1 MARFT
6 AIIFVLVNCVSFET
20 AAQDRCS
27 TAGLAGL
34 EGCKCN
40 FFGACDV
47 RGVKKPGL
55 NISDY
60 SPNGLQAFAHVRG
73 FFGQNLA
80 FLCEG
85 EGKDV
90 AILYDCN
97 NRIPLYA
104 ATVITGS
111 KLSVR
116 HDKGRPKGAEG
127 KFQPST
133 KLGTSFQQKENDYFK
148 AANRELQIHLKRKR
162 KYGDMVDKVPDDDW
176 LKSKNAA
183 LSRSSPKRFTVAMH
197 RGHLIASM
205 FGIGDFE
212 KKKQTF
218 VYTNAVPQFGD
229 FNSVPWKT
237 CEQRLIKWGRLN
249 CLNEGTKN
257 EGRNVQ
263 MFIVVGVIPSTINK
277 DPKKWR
283 FFGSGGFSFLQDDK
297 NFRVNVPSAMWTAA
311 CCTYDYTKDKS
322 SFSATQSTAFWR
334 ENKPG
339 KEECKRTDVNALE
352 VMLAKWGDAQ
362 VNLFP
367 SSTNCRNSANYV
379 PLP

>member
-6 AIIFVLVNCVSFET
+6 SIIFVLVNCMPFEI
-20 AAQDRCS
+20 AAQGRCS

-47 RGVKKPGL
+47 RGITKPGL
-55 NISDY
+55 KISDY
-60 SPNGLQAFAHVRG
+60 SPNGLEAYAHVKG

-111 KLSVR
+111 KLSVK

-127 KFQPST
+127 KFGPSM
-133 KLGTSFQQKENDYFK
+133 KLDISFQQNENDYFK
-148 AANRELQIHLKRKR
+148 AANRELKIHLKRKR
-162 KYGDMVDKVPDDDW
+162 TYGDMDDVVPDDEW
-176 LKSKNAA
+176 LKSKNAP
-183 LSRSSPKRFTVAMH
+183 LSSPKRFKIAMH

-229 FNSVPWKT
+229 FNSVPWRT
-237 CEQRLIKWGRLN
+237 CEQRLITWGRLN
-249 CLNEGTKN
+249 CINAGTKS

-263 MFIVVGVIPSTINK
+263 MFIVVGAIPSTIDK

-283 FFGSGGFSFLQDDK
+283 FFGSGGFSILQDDT

-339 KEECKRTDVNALE
+339 KEECKRIDVNALE
-352 VMLAKWGDAQ
+352 VKLTWWGDAP

>member
-283 FFGSGGFSFLQDDK
+283 FFGSDGFSFLQDDE